1 MAVSF
6 IGGGNRSTQRKP
18 QTCRKSPTNFFTQC
32 CIEYTS
38 PWTEFKL
45 TTVVVI
51 GIGCTGSWKSRP
63 WWLLCNFDIFFFDL
77 SDIITIN
84 KMMLILKN
92 MSVWRQAHD
101 VTDEICK
108 IVRSSVILLLP
119 LFWRSQLYII
129 TCISAHSIRLAAI
142 LMIMSVSTFKT
153 TVILHIIMTQ
163 HNVIFLFYN
172 WNVENGVI
180 HTHST
185 LFNKKYPQIYI
196 IWRWGGLCL
205 RPTRLVGFL

>member
-1 MAVSF
+1 MEVNF

-45 TTVVVI
+45 TMVVVI

-63 WWLLCNFDIFFFDL
+63 RWLLCNFDIFFFDL
-77 SDIITIN
+77 WYYQYKQNDADIE
-84 KMMLILKN
+84 KYV
-92 MSVWRQAHD
+92 SVTSSTWCYRWNIWRQ
-101 VTDEICK
+101 
-108 IVRSSVILLLP
+108 
-119 LFWRSQLYII
+119 FWRSQLYII

-142 LMIMSVSTFKT
+142 LMLMSVSTFKT

-163 HNVIFLFYN
+163 HNVIFLLYFYN